1 MAAGKCHS
9 LETCESHKFSNKHM
23 CAHVCWLKGSAR
35 PQPEPPTGAGRG
47 QAKNWRRPGWA
58 LPGRAGGCDTA
69 RPGIR
74 VPGHCTS
81 AASHAQ
87 GPECPTAPVHS
98 PAVAQTPCALDPCV
112 QALVCPGSH
121 RPRIPCPRGLCALC
135 SLHPLSP
142 GSHTLRTP
150 CTWTPYLWDPK
161 PLHSWDFISLGP
173 HTPGDPD
180 PYTVG
185 TPHPHTSGAPYPWNL
200 SLPGTPIPTPPGPLS
215 PYPATPMPPAPAPRH
230 SRPAPAGLRAL
241 SQVSWNF
248 ASCDARAGA
257 GPRPPCA
264 ANGRPGCRG
273 GGQSALAGQFPGPDR
288 PSPPGRGGHKR
299 APRRRAA
306 LPLPAPPLQRTRY
319 GRHCGTGGE
328 VSAGSGGREAVPM
341 HWVPVHCG
349 EAALLYRVSVHGN
362 KGV

>member
-47 QAKNWRRPGWA
+47 QAKNWHRPGWA

-69 RPGIR
+69 RPGSR

-121 RPRIPCPRGLCALC
+121 RPSIPCPRGLCALC

-161 PLHSWDFISLGP
+161 PLHSWDFIPSYPGGPRSLHRRDP
-173 HTPGDPD
+173 TPPCLRSPIFLEPLAPRNPD
-180 PYTVG
+180 PY
-185 TPHPHTSGAPYPWNL
+185 A
-200 SLPGTPIPTPPGPLS
+200 PGTPQPVPRDS
-215 PYPATPMPPAPAPRH
+215 HAP
-230 SRPAPAGLRAL
+230 
-241 SQVSWNF
+241 
-248 ASCDARAGA
+248 
-257 GPRPPCA
+257 GPRPA
-264 ANGRPGCRG
+264 AFPPRPRG
-273 GGQSALAGQFPGPDR
+273 T
-288 PSPPGRGGHKR
+288 PSPQPSF
-299 APRRRAA
+299 
-306 LPLPAPPLQRTRY
+306 LEL
-319 GRHCGTGGE
+319 C
-328 VSAGSGGREAVPM
+328 
-341 HWVPVHCG
+341 
-349 EAALLYRVSVHGN
+349 LL
-362 KGV
+362 